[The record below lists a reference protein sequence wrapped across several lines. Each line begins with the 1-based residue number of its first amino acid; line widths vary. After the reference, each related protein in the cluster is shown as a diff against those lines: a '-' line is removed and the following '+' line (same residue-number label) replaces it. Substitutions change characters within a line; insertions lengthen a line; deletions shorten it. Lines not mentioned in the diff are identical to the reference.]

1 MHRGI
6 PALAVILG
14 VLILLGPLSLVGMA
28 ASNVVVLTP
37 KVMEFNATL
46 TEVVFN
52 QTVSIAANGTYTIN
66 VTLPSNWSSSDV
78 AAVHVAA
85 KGVSSSISLTAL
97 DASGATLA
105 TATIVPLSTVY
116 HTVLPANTV
125 QIKLAAQNAANATIT
140 VYVQSNPVNFK
151 LSLTASQV
159 TIDLTKRDHAWLQ
172 GTLQQTS
179 GPSGYVWGYIHGS
192 YYPLNVKGYWG
203 AYSDTAPPPA
213 APAYISDSEKT
224 TGAGWS
230 KSISI
235 YIDASQLKTSTV
247 TSANYTIYIDFYY
260 DSKPPSTPIPTSAP
274 NALHVASITLAG
286 NLTDNILKLKADIE
300 NVDWKSLGVGAVVV
314 LVIGLLFLGARASR
328 GRRGSASP
336 AVLLILVLVLLAGL
350 GFALG
355 LMDFDLKTKY
365 EIDPAM
371 LGVGMLAALALLLM
385 VKAGYVRVPRVPR
398 IFKR

>member
-28 ASNVVVLTP
+28 ASNVVVLTQ

-78 AAVHVAA
+78 AAVHVVAR
-85 KGVSSSISLTAL
+85 GVSSSIDLTAL
-97 DASGATLA
+97 DANGATLA
-105 TATIVPLSTVY
+105 TATIVPLSTDY

-125 QIKLAAQNAANATIT
+125 KIELAAQNAANATIT
-140 VYVQSNPVNFK
+140 VYVQSNPVQFQ
-151 LSLTASQV
+151 LSLTAKQV
-159 TIDLTKRDHAWLQ
+159 TIDLTKTDHAWLQ
-172 GTLQQTS
+172 GTLKQTS

-192 YYPLNVKGYWG
+192 YYPLDVKGYWG

-247 TSANYTIYIDFYY
+247 TSANYTIYVDFYY

-286 NLTDNILKLKADIE
+286 NLTDNILKLKTNLE

-314 LVIGLLFLGARASR
+314 LVLGLVFLGVMEKGRK

-336 AVLLILVLVLLAGL
+336 VTILVLILVILAGAGL
-350 GFALG
+350 ALG

-365 EIDPAM
+365 SLDPM
-371 LGVGMLAALALLLM
+371 YLGIGMLAMLSLILM
-385 VKAGYVRVPRVPR
+385 FKAGYAKVPR